1 MAMAKKAEA
10 PAAPVVPPTPK
21 KKADIFRDFVSALS
35 DRKPY
40 KLAKEELAK
49 EMAKYGHELLE
60 SDQSPYG
67 VVLNAKFG
75 GVREA
80 GGRVGTG
87 AVKRTAKSLDFAG
100 FCERIA
106 ETKMALDSL
115 LEAVELVGD
124 CESVTQA
131 KDYLSKW
138 DKLLTLC
145 GGDISKAQEI
155 VAIGL

>member
-1 MAMAKKAEA
+1 MAKKA
-10 PAAPVVPPTPK
+10 AAPEVSTIPPIPK
-21 KKADIFRDFVSALS
+21 KKADIFRDFVSSLS
-35 DRKPY
+35 ERKPY
-40 KLAKEELAK
+40 KLAKDDLAK
-49 EMAKYGHELLE
+49 EMAKYGHELLD

-67 VVLNAKFG
+67 VALNAKFG

-87 AVKRTAKSLDFAG
+87 QAVKRTGKALDFPG

-106 ETKMALDSL
+106 ETKMAIDSL
-115 LEAVELVGD
+115 IEAVELVAECD
-124 CESVTQA
+124 SVATA
-131 KDYLSKW
+131 KSYLDKW

-145 GGDISKAQEI
+145 GGDIAKAQQI